1 MFRFLLVLAIGA
13 IGKLTATEISG
24 KWAGTME
31 TGGVPAQV
39 SLTLYRQGKDV
50 SGTLAAGDETR
61 QTQIEK
67 ACDSL

>member
-13 IGKLTATEISG
+13 IGNLTATEISG